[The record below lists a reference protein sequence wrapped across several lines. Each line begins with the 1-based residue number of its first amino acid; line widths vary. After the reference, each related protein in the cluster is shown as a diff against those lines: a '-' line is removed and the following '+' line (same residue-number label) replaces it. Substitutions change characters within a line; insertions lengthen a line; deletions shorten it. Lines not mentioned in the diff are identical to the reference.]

1 MGEKCPMIFWRPFEV
16 VELKGRSC
24 LNFKILTS
32 KLFPEK
38 EKNCLILFRVIWQFQ
53 VIVFTKAHEGE
64 RVISPSGFHYLW
76 FATKCTFD
84 PFRPFISNPRNVR
97 FVSNLE
103 GENCTGDLS
112 RKDKLLFYLGSLE
125 FFFSSS
131 FLFICIP
138 LRKYHDGC
146 AIMLYV

>member
-1 MGEKCPMIFWRPFEV
+1 MLRPRGFRQCPAPTWF
-16 VELKGRSC
+16 
-24 LNFKILTS
+24 FKILTS
-32 KLFPEK
+32 KLFSEK
-38 EKNCLILFRVIWQFQ
+38 EKNCLILFRVIWNFQ

-64 RVISPSGFHYLW
+64 RVISPSGVHYLW

-112 RKDKLLFYLGSLE
+112 RKGKLLFYLGSLE
-125 FFFSSS
+125 FFSSS

-138 LRKYHDGC
+138 LRKYHD
-146 AIMLYV
+146 

>member
-1 MGEKCPMIFWRPFEV
+1 MYCQSNNWWIFHKIMWPSQNIWTLWWRGTV
-16 VELKGRSC
+16 S
-24 LNFKILTS
+24 
-32 KLFPEK
+32 
-38 EKNCLILFRVIWQFQ
+38 LFRVIWKFQ
-53 VIVFTKAHEGE
+53 VMVFTKAHEGE

-112 RKDKLLFYLGSLE
+112 RKGKLLFYLGSLE
-125 FFFSSS
+125 FFLLPFSLSAFPWENTMTDVLLWWRCLDVRLDSS
-131 FLFICIP
+131 
-138 LRKYHDGC
+138 
-146 AIMLYV
+146 

>member
-1 MGEKCPMIFWRPFEV
+1 MLSLVRSYQITTVRKKKIFRA
-16 VELKGRSC
+16 
-24 LNFKILTS
+24 
-32 KLFPEK
+32 
-38 EKNCLILFRVIWQFQ
+38 ILFRVIWKFQ
-53 VIVFTKAHEGE
+53 VMVFTKAHEGE

-112 RKDKLLFYLGSLE
+112 RKGKLLFYLGSLE
-125 FFFSSS
+125 FFFLLPFSLSAFPWENTMTDVLLCWRSLDVRLNSS
-131 FLFICIP
+131 
-138 LRKYHDGC
+138 
-146 AIMLYV
+146 

>member
-1 MGEKCPMIFWRPFEV
+1 MLSLVRSYQITTVRKKKIFRA
-16 VELKGRSC
+16 
-24 LNFKILTS
+24 
-32 KLFPEK
+32 
-38 EKNCLILFRVIWQFQ
+38 ILFRVIWKFQ
-53 VIVFTKAHEGE
+53 VMVFTKAHEGE

-112 RKDKLLFYLGSLE
+112 RKGKLLFYLGSLE
-125 FFFSSS
+125 LFFFFLSLYLHSLEKIPWRMCYYVVRLVVNGLVHDKRGLVSHVS
-131 FLFICIP
+131 FI
-138 LRKYHDGC
+138 
-146 AIMLYV
+146 